1 MTDLSTVPILSNA
14 AFHHSPAEIFS
25 MPVPSNAFTCG
36 SVRDGFHIPVSS
48 NSAFSDDA
56 KNLNPG
62 RPRKIPISETKNL
75 SQGHQDGTGNVPV
88 PISFNVEILSMP
100 VSSNDVFLN
109 SAGDIASGGSQGKR
123 KRGRP
128 RKNENRPV
136 PLVKG
141 KANVV
146 KACDDAKER
155 VEKKEELLNVNRNG
169 DAVNLEDPFGA
180 ELRRR
185 TEGMKTEA
193 ELLGFLGGLEGEWGS
208 WRRKKKIVQASLLG
222 DTLPRGWKIQ
232 ISIKKK
238 KGHVSLFC
246 RRYISPNGQQ
256 FVSCKEVSSYL
267 LTSSGIQDAGQSK
280 PGLADGNV
288 QVANKVGSGDEANLS
303 FEDGKNADVPVSCSR
318 VPITFVSTDHGEQAI
333 FLETRNLGEGRIPI
347 DEEKPSSLEA
357 NEKVSCE
364 SLHGKLVADSL
375 TEACADRQR
384 ADTAT
389 CMDRG
394 SGELVPYS
402 HVEKVKNGS
411 KDEKHQEFCEK
422 QDKVRHMTNK
432 NELGEL
438 DEVIKVGETASSNK
452 NGNSFELSDS
462 TSVVKCVSI
471 TSSVEEPKRNVD
483 PGTALLASSS
493 ESKICST
500 ADRQFARTAED
511 RNDESTSGHC
521 WCWNEEERGPTK
533 DANRSLTSITI
544 GLAHDKSPELGLSS
558 SSIDERT
565 CLVGSEVNNVSSR
578 SKFPNE
584 KMISSGSSRVT
595 SDVDAVTPTKHD
607 RSSGRCLSVPPS
619 NEQSFWDD
627 GGFES
632 NVFTSFDN
640 EDNANNS
647 SFDAIDTSKVNDAKN
662 RKDTGIYANPVACME
677 QVGNFR
683 GGSDVLSSNE
693 SKCAWRDNLVSDR
706 QTEEVKQD
714 GGSLDSHV
722 LDRSDYFQSSDFM
735 DGVNNIFSSSME
747 ESKYKEVNGFWNN
760 EVLHSF
766 GSIDTGTDANA
777 GAGTLKGQSSEGLS
791 PVVSRSGQTFP
802 NTNNVEELELKK
814 CSDIDSMRGADDMK
828 RISSSTLWEQ
838 PKPEETNKSRTNEL
852 MTCSDNHSRT
862 YGNVRPEVIW
872 RTGEHY
878 FQPSSLVDTSS
889 APMQLSGC
897 FPNFNILSEK
907 DAYGDLNGNERFETI
922 SDLEGLGLG
931 STEQLQYNFLTTQG
945 TLNSNESKVLSH
957 AEIKHGFDSS
967 IWLAKES
974 LTLFPKTAS
983 GHQTLT
989 ICIWC
994 RKEFYH
1000 QGVSSGTKSGS
1011 VGLMCATCQAKF
1023 SV

>member
-1 MTDLSTVPILSNA
+1 M
-14 AFHHSPAEIFS
+14 E
-25 MPVPSNAFTCG
+25 
-36 SVRDGFHIPVSS
+36 
-48 NSAFSDDA
+48 
-56 KNLNPG
+56 
-62 RPRKIPISETKNL
+62 
-75 SQGHQDGTGNVPV
+75 Q
-88 PISFNVEILSMP
+88 
-100 VSSNDVFLN
+100 
-109 SAGDIASGGSQGKR
+109 
-123 KRGRP
+123 
-128 RKNENRPV
+128 
-136 PLVKG
+136 
-141 KANVV
+141 
-146 KACDDAKER
+146 
-155 VEKKEELLNVNRNG
+155 
-169 DAVNLEDPFGA
+169 
-180 ELRRR
+180 
-185 TEGMKTEA
+185 
-193 ELLGFLGGLEGEWGS
+193 
-208 WRRKKKIVQASLLG
+208 
-222 DTLPRGWKIQ
+222 
-232 ISIKKK
+232 
-238 KGHVSLFC
+238 
-246 RRYISPNGQQ
+246 
-256 FVSCKEVSSYL
+256 
-267 LTSSGIQDAGQSK
+267 
-280 PGLADGNV
+280 
-288 QVANKVGSGDEANLS
+288 EANLS

-333 FLETRNLGEGRIPI
+333 FLERRNLGEGRIPI

-402 HVEKVKNGS
+402 HVEKVKSGS

-422 QDKVRHMTNK
+422 QDKVCHMTNK
-432 NELGEL
+432 NELGEH
-438 DEVIKVGETASSNK
+438 DELIKVGETASSNK

-462 TSVVKCVSI
+462 ISVVQCVSI

-533 DANRSLTSITI
+533 DANRSLTSITM
-544 GLAHDKSPELGLSS
+544 GLAHDKSSELGLSS

-584 KMISSGSSRVT
+584 KIISSGSSRVT
-595 SDVDAVTPTKHD
+595 SDAEAVTPTKHD

-632 NVFTSFDN
+632 NVFTSFVN

-647 SFDAIDTSKVNDAKN
+647 SFDAIDTSKVNDVKN

-714 GGSLDSHV
+714 GGSLDFHL

-747 ESKYKEVNGFWNN
+747 EPKNKDVNGFWNN

-777 GAGTLKGQSSEGLS
+777 GTGTLKGRSSEGLS
-791 PVVSRSGQTFP
+791 PVISRSGQTFP
-802 NTNNVEELELKK
+802 NTNNVEELEPKK
-814 CSDIDSMRGADDMK
+814 CSDIGSIHGADGTK
-828 RISSSTLWEQ
+828 RVSTSTLWEQ
-838 PKPEETNKSRTNEL
+838 PKPEETNKSRNNEL
-852 MTCSDNHSRT
+852 MTCSVNHSRT
-862 YGNVRPEVIW
+862 YGNVTPDLIW
-872 RTGEHY
+872 RASEDY

-907 DAYGDLNGNERFETI
+907 
-922 SDLEGLGLG
+922 
-931 STEQLQYNFLTTQG
+931 
-945 TLNSNESKVLSH
+945 V
-957 AEIKHGFDSS
+957 
-967 IWLAKES
+967 
-974 LTLFPKTAS
+974 
-983 GHQTLT
+983 
-989 ICIWC
+989 
-994 RKEFYH
+994 
-1000 QGVSSGTKSGS
+1000 
-1011 VGLMCATCQAKF
+1011 
-1023 SV
+1023 